1 MSPNDPLLW
10 LVGLALMMAIMI
22 GAILVLMWLAGA
34 MGWHKAALAI
44 GALGALYFAGTAL
57 HTMVF
62 CAGGAVTVAE
72 GADGAERLVEV
83 CQGPGQT
90 LSYAYAQI
98 AAPVAAL
105 FLAVSTWRRW
115 SQLKEVHHG

>member
-1 MSPNDPLLW
+1 MSADDPLIW

-22 GAILVLMWLAGA
+22 GAILLLMRLAAA
-34 MGWHKAALAI
+34 MGWPKVGLAI

-57 HTMVF
+57 DTMIF
-62 CAGGAVTVAE
+62 CAASPETGQGG
-72 GADGAERLVEV
+72 EV
-83 CQGPGQT
+83 VQRCQGPGEALT
-90 LSYAYAQI
+90 GAYARI

-115 SQLKEVHHG
+115 TQLREAGHG

>member
-1 MSPNDPLLW
+1 MNADDPLIW

-22 GAILVLMWLAGA
+22 GAILLLMRLAGA
-34 MGWHKAALAI
+34 MGWPKVGLAI

-57 HTMVF
+57 HTMIF
-62 CAGGAVTVAE
+62 CASGPVEQGGQM
-72 GADGAERLVEV
+72 VEV
-83 CQGPGQT
+83 CQGPGET

-115 SQLKEVHHG
+115 TQMKEAGHG

>member
-1 MSPNDPLLW
+1 
-10 LVGLALMMAIMI
+10 MMAIMV
-22 GAILVLMWLAGA
+22 GAILLLMWLAGA
-34 MGWHKAALAI
+34 MGWHKVALAI

-62 CAGGAVTVAE
+62 CASGPVTVPE
-72 GADGAERLVEV
+72 GTDGPEHMVEV
-83 CQGPGQT
+83 CQGAGQA

-115 SQLKEVHHG
+115 AQMRDHAHG